1 MRVTIDFERMKKLRQ
16 MSVPD
21 GVSAVRSA
29 KRRVFG
35 GIVQIMDR
43 MDPRVAASL
52 MSVNRELLAAG
63 EAFFGAERK
72 HADSAV
78 ERFISRAK

>member
-1 MRVTIDFERMKKLRQ
+1 MRITIDFERMRKLRQ

-21 GVSAVRSA
+21 GVNAVRSV

-35 GIVQIMDR
+35 GIVHLMDR
-43 MDPRVAASL
+43 MDPGVAASL

-72 HADSAV
+72 HADAAV
-78 ERFISRAK
+78 DRFKARGK